1 MYILINVSVNGVK
14 TNVLVS
20 KTKKKLIQYLKEK
33 EYYWSAVNGRYID
46 DRTNNSGED
55 YIIQSIKELKW
66 KN

>member
-33 EYYWSAVNGRYID
+33 EYY
-46 DRTNNSGED
+46 
-55 YIIQSIKELKW
+55 
-66 KN
+66 